1 MKDEISTEK
10 LTRDE
15 ICRRLADALNVVS
28 GLAHRT
34 SHFPPGLLPD
44 PPRQAAVLIPLLNQG
59 HHWRVLFTRR
69 TSTLPEHSDQVAFP
83 GGRSDPEDTNPEMT
97 ALREAQE
104 EIGLQP
110 SDVTILGQLHE
121 LRTISNYCVKPVVGV
136 IPWPYTFK
144 LARHEVSC
152 VFTIPLDW
160 LVNLDNHEIRMRE
173 LPQPYSPLPVIYF
186 KPYSGELLWGVSAQ
200 ITLDLLFAL
209 RLLNQ

>member
-1 MKDEISTEK
+1 MKDDLSTEK
-10 LTRDE
+10 LTQDE
-15 ICRRLADALNVVS
+15 ICRRLADALNATS
-28 GLAHRT
+28 GPAHQT
-34 SHFPPGLLPD
+34 SRFPPGLLPD
-44 PPRQAAVLIPLLNQG
+44 PPRQAAVLIPLLIQG

-83 GGRSDPEDTNPEMT
+83 GGRSDPEDLNPEMT
-97 ALREAQE
+97 ALREAHE

-110 SDVTILGQLHE
+110 LDVTIMGQLHE
-121 LRTISNYCVKPVVGV
+121 LHTISNYCIRPVVGV
-136 IPWPYTFK
+136 IPWPYVFK
-144 LARHEVSC
+144 LARHEVSR
-152 VFTIPLDW
+152 VFSIPLDW
-160 LVNLDNHEIRMRE
+160 LVNLDNHEIHMRE